1 MSREVAMMFHA
12 RCMILSLAAALVV
25 MVPMLG
31 TGAYAQDNR
40 YRIEEGWGTL
50 PDGRKWGGTIGVDID
65 RDGNIWVFE
74 RCGASS
80 CVDSNL
86 APIIKLDPS
95 GKVLKM
101 FGAGMFNQPHGFHVD
116 RDGNVWASDA
126 TGKDGKAHQV
136 FKFNPEGNV
145 LMTLGKAGVAGDG
158 TDTFN
163 RPCDVVTAPNGDIFV
178 ADGHGG
184 DSNARIVKFLKDG
197 KYTRR
202 GAGRDRPRRVR
213 HTARHYHR
221 FSRTDLCRRPQQQPR
236 PDLRPGRK
244 IPRRVEAVRPAERDL
259 HRPQRHPL
267 RSRSQ
272 SDAKRN
278 PGVRP
283 GIRIGSARDGK
294 VTAFVPALGPEE
306 KPTSATE
313 GIAADAAGNLY
324 AGDTGTRNLR
334 KYVKK

>member
-1 MSREVAMMFHA
+1 MRHVY
-12 RCMILSLAAALVV
+12 RMIVGLAAATVV
-25 MVPMLG
+25 AAMLSQH
-31 TGAYAQDNR
+31 AYAQDNP

-65 RDGNIWVFE
+65 RNSNIWVFE
-74 RCGASS
+74 RCGASNCEGS
-80 CVDSNL
+80 SL
-86 APIIKLDPS
+86 PPIIQLDPS
-95 GKVLKM
+95 GKVLRM

-126 TGKDGKAHQV
+126 TGKDGKGHQV
-136 FKFNPEGNV
+136 FKFSPEGKV

-158 TDTFN
+158 PDTFN

-184 DSNARIVKFLKDG
+184 DSNARIVKFSKDG
-197 KYTRR
+197 KFIKAWGKKGSAPGEFDTPHAIAIDSKGSIFVGDRANNR
-202 GAGRDRPRRVR
+202 IQIFDQDGKFLQEWKQFGRPSGLFIDRNDILYVAD
-213 HTARHYHR
+213 H
-221 FSRTDLCRRPQQQPR
+221 
-236 PDLRPGRK
+236 
-244 IPRRVEAVRPAERDL
+244 
-259 HRPQRHPL
+259 
-267 RSRSQ
+267 Q
-272 SDAKRN
+272 SDAKNN

-283 GIRIGSARDGK
+283 GIRIGSVKDGK
-294 VTAFVPALGPEE
+294 VIAFVPALGPAE

-324 AGDTGTRNLR
+324 AGETGTRNLR